1 MSALAPEGVDYVCVF
16 RDDATWA
23 ALAEAT
29 AHFYHEDVECRMVR
43 FDGEATYKGLESL
56 RAAWLDWL
64 TPWASYRVEIH
75 DVVDL
80 GDRVLVPA
88 YNLGRLHGSTEE
100 IRMDGAAV
108 LTLRRREDHPRRVL
122 RRPRRGP
129 QSGGAGGVGDV
140 AGDVEIAR
148 GRSRPEPAARAG
160 RLAALS
166 TRRRAI
172 SEQGAAMD
180 VIRFL
185 RRCAG
190 CGASLVLVTTAALG
204 SAAPASA
211 SRGVSFQPFY
221 EFTIAFR
228 GQGSYTRTNT
238 AEGGSTLKEEA
249 SWSWNTVYP
258 YVLIPTTASSPLA
271 SAGFPAVGLGQEG
284 DGKWTITNTG
294 SENENC
300 SNSGTLGLPKQA
312 GGGGGG
318 AVTVKR
324 PAGSLSRG
332 VIFNMTAL
340 DHYETTS
347 GEGNGL
353 LPCDPEDFWHDTIES
368 FAGVGY
374 KHTDPSLPD

>member
-1 MSALAPEGVDYVCVF
+1 
-16 RDDATWA
+16 
-23 ALAEAT
+23 
-29 AHFYHEDVECRMVR
+29 
-43 FDGEATYKGLESL
+43 
-56 RAAWLDWL
+56 
-64 TPWASYRVEIH
+64 
-75 DVVDL
+75 
-80 GDRVLVPA
+80 
-88 YNLGRLHGSTEE
+88 
-100 IRMDGAAV
+100 
-108 LTLRRREDHPRRVL
+108 
-122 RRPRRGP
+122 
-129 QSGGAGGVGDV
+129 
-140 AGDVEIAR
+140 
-148 GRSRPEPAARAG
+148 
-160 RLAALS
+160 
-166 TRRRAI
+166 
-172 SEQGAAMD
+172 MD

-228 GQGSYTRTNT
+228 GQGSYARTNT

-347 GEGNGL
+347 GEGNGV
-353 LPCDPEDFWHDTIES
+353 LPCDPEDFWHGTIES

-374 KHTDPSLPD
+374 KHTDPSLPDVHPLTAKIQLSPSDLKHGSVTKHVSVGPSEMIPSDCGSGGGETCQQSYTWSGTVRFTKHKFKKG